1 MSCDVAQY
9 ITLNDAP
16 NQEAE
21 AIVHES
27 MFCLPRSSRRRAT
40 KGFLPPLSM
49 DYRVHTVHSGQILSL
64 TGHTDSKG
72 IYVELQ
78 ANAMMLRKLHTHE
91 GHRNPDGVEISGLHI
106 HFPTQKYPMAYGKS
120 EWAYPINLPY
130 DDDLE
135 TCVQFFCHE
144 LGIDITTLQFQFD
157 FRRR

>member
-1 MSCDVAQY
+1 MPLAQAPISANSVSVSTMTTPPKSRLVAYFTPSKCDC
-9 ITLNDAP
+9 
-16 NQEAE
+16 
-21 AIVHES
+21 S
-27 MFCLPRSSRRRAT
+27 T